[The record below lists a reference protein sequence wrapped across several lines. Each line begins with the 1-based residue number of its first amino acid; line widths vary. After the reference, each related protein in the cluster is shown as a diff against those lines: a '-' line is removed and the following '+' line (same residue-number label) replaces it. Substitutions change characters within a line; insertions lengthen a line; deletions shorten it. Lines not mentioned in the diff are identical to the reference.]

1 MLGRDDKAVAKLR
14 ESLGSH
20 RKGIEIG
27 GEEWTTVDHVF
38 RLLDQKATSMLTYLA
53 ILLAGMSVIITS
65 GDAGTGD
72 GWVAVA
78 FVSILFGM
86 LFLSAFLCLSV
97 SMIKLAPR
105 GDDVIIEDLPEKRMR
120 DASGRVWRFQAA
132 YWLTVASS
140 AGFAV
145 LVFTRVLDQYFL

>member
-1 MLGRDDKAVAKLR
+1 MLGRDDKAVAR
-14 ESLGSH
+14 FCGSLKAH

-27 GEEWTTVDHVF
+27 GEEWANVDNVF

-53 ILLAGMSVIITS
+53 ILLTGVSVVLVGGDTGTDSNWALGAFIT
-65 GDAGTGD
+65 
-72 GWVAVA
+72 
-78 FVSILFGM
+78 ILFGM

-97 SMIKLAPR
+97 AIIKKAPS
-105 GDDVIIEDLPEKRMR
+105 GDDQNLEDLPETRMR

-140 AGFAV
+140 AGFAI
-145 LVFTRVLDQYFL
+145 LVFTRMLNQYFL